1 MAQFTQI
8 FTYLLITQIFWAFCV
23 TIFVPLIPD
32 MQAQQVV
39 QFTDSQGV
47 INITTLSSTVQGAV
61 NSQSTIPFLDIGTL
75 IFYSTSILLNLVLNF
90 ITAIPQMILLLL
102 VTLFQFLP
110 VSSIIQFQVKS
121 VFIVMVT
128 VLYYLLLIF
137 YITAQR
143 TQTGGGLA

>member
-1 MAQFTQI
+1 MTQFTQI
-8 FTYLLITQIFWAFCV
+8 FTYLLITQMFWAFCV
-23 TIFVPLIPD
+23 TVFVPLIPD
-32 MQAQQVV
+32 VQQAQVI

-47 INITTLSSTVQGAV
+47 ISFTTLSSTVQGAV
-61 NSQSTIPFLDIGTL
+61 NSQSTIPFLDLGTL

-110 VSSIIQFQVKS
+110 FASSIQITVKEI
-121 VFIVMVT
+121 FLVMVT

-143 TQTGGGLA
+143 TQTGGMG

>member
-8 FTYLLITQIFWAFCV
+8 FTYLLITQMFWAFCV

-32 MQAQQVV
+32 VQAQQVV
-39 QFTDSQGV
+39 MFTDSQGV
-47 INITTLSSTVQGAV
+47 VNFTTLSSTVQGAV
-61 NSQSTIPFLDIGTL
+61 NDQSTIPFLDLGTL

-110 VSSIIQFQVKS
+110 FAGSIQATVKS
-121 VFIVMVT
+121 IFIVMVT
-128 VLYYLLLIF
+128 VFYYLLLIF

-143 TQTGGGLA
+143 TQSGMAP

>member
-8 FTYLLITQIFWAFCV
+8 FTYLLITQMFWAFCV

-32 MQAQQVV
+32 VQQQQVIM
-39 QFTDSQGV
+39 FTDSQGV
-47 INITTLSSTVQGAV
+47 ISFTTLSSTVQGAV

-110 VSSIIQFQVKS
+110 FSQSIQITVKEI
-121 VFIVMVT
+121 FLVMVT
-128 VLYYLLLIF
+128 VIYYLLLIF
-137 YITAQR
+137 FITAQR
-143 TQTGGGLA
+143 TQTGGLA

>member
-8 FTYLLITQIFWAFCV
+8 FTYLLITQMFWAFCV
-23 TIFVPLIPD
+23 TVFVPLIPD
-32 MQAQQVV
+32 VQQQQVIMY
-39 QFTDSQGV
+39 TDSQGV
-47 INITTLSSTVQGAV
+47 ISFGTLSSTVQGAV
-61 NSQSTIPFLDIGTL
+61 NDQSTIPFLDIGTL

-102 VTLFQFLP
+102 ITLFTFLP
-110 VSSIIQFQVKS
+110 FANSIQITVKE
-121 VFIVMVT
+121 VFLVMVS

-143 TQTGGGLA
+143 TQSGMAP